1 MATHLGTGV
10 GIKEK
15 GCEWKFINPF
25 RLQRTSLAN
34 NTKHI
39 A

>member
-15 GCEWKFINPF
+15 SCEWNLINPF
-25 RLQRTSLAN
+25 HLQRTSLAN